1 MNQIYKSHVFNVAQ
15 NGIWHAAVSA
25 IIRLKDLHPFFDKV
39 PLMRDCYFRMTLNL
53 NQSSITVN
61 KTWTAFRAAGD
72 GNAERAEVNTMT
84 VSNIVS
90 PLGGIQPIM
99 VASALKG
106 SGLYTMPT
114 GNYTISLAVG
124 ASCLNSNQLAGG
136 QCQVSP
142 MARAVMMFVPTYVF
156 NPVFENSYLSQSVK
170 NIEYSDFYFYQ
181 VVNQQAGQN
190 IQALISN
197 GISNLKSITVIPF
210 YDKSNVICG
219 GVDPL
224 QSPFDPAGGGTTSPM
239 CYIQN
244 FNVLISGQNA
254 LYTAQK
260 YVQEGWLHQLCGINS
275 VNGAQNDGVTSGLIN
290 SLDYENSYCYYH
302 VDVSRMLPVER
313 TVPKSISLVGTNAS
327 SQILNLY
334 VFSEYSCSLALDI
347 LSGARVS

>member
-1 MNQIYKSHVFNVAQ
+1 MF
-15 NGIWHAAVSA
+15 
-25 IIRLKDLHPFFDKV
+25 RL
-39 PLMRDCYFRMTLNL
+39 
-53 NQSSITVN
+53 
-61 KTWTAFRAAGD
+61 
-72 GNAERAEVNTMT
+72 
-84 VSNIVS
+84 
-90 PLGGIQPIM
+90 
-99 VASALKG
+99 
-106 SGLYTMPT
+106 
-114 GNYTISLAVG
+114 
-124 ASCLNSNQLAGG
+124 
-136 QCQVSP
+136 
-142 MARAVMMFVPTYVF
+142 
-156 NPVFENSYLSQSVK
+156 
-170 NIEYSDFYFYQ
+170 YFYQ
-181 VVNQQAGQN
+181 VVNQQPGQN

-197 GISNLKSITVIPF
+197 GISNLKSITVIPL

-224 QSPFDPAGGGTTSPM
+224 QSPFDSSGGGTTSPM

-275 VNGAQNDGVTSGLIN
+275 VNGAQNDVVTSGLIN

-334 VFSEYSCSLALDI
+334 VFSEYSCSLAIDI
-347 LSGARVS
+347 LSGSRVS